1 MICERRVRATGKGL
15 QNTSVRPAMV
25 SGLEMVALC
34 QRQEAELEV
43 TEVKMLR
50 FSLGVTST
58 SEGQLRLSGL
68 KMERKRLPNRKK

>member
-1 MICERRVRATGKGL
+1 
-15 QNTSVRPAMV
+15 MV

-34 QRQEAELEV
+34 KRQEAELEV

-50 FSLGVTST
+50 FSSGVTGI

-68 KMERKRLPNRKK
+68 EVIHSFYL